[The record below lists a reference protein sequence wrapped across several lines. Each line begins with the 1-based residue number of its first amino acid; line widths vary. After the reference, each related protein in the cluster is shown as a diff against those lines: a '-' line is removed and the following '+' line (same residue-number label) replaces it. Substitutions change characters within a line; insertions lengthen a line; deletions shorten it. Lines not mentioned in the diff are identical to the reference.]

1 MKTSETVA
9 ALFAALTQAQS
20 EMTGA
25 KKEGDNPFFNSKYA
39 DLNSVMKAIK
49 TPFANAGLS
58 FVQAPINEG
67 DKIGCQTRICH
78 KSGEWIETEIVF
90 NLQKLDPQAAGSAI
104 TYAKRY
110 TLQSMAGVPSID
122 DDGEMAMVREFKG
135 ISAEDAQDLVDRINK
150 LGKSVDKFLQPYHV
164 TSMFDLS
171 VEQGENAKQRMDNVE
186 KKNGEHDQA
195 SESSGEG
202 GSAPQ
207 DQSAEVLSK
216 LRKNIRSE
224 KGAEK

>member
-9 ALFAALTQAQS
+9 AIFAALHQAQS

-39 DLNSVMKAIK
+39 DLNSVIKAIK

-58 FVQAPINEG
+58 FMQAPINEG

-78 KSGEWIETEIVF
+78 KSGEWVETEIVF

-110 TLQSMAGVPSID
+110 TLQSMAGVPSVD
-122 DDGEMAMVREFKG
+122 DDGEMAMVRQPEM
-135 ISAEDAQDLVDRINK
+135 ISKKDAQDLVDRINK
-150 LGKSVDKFLQPYHV
+150 LNRSVNKFLQPYHCE
-164 TSMFDLS
+164 SMFDLTI
-171 VEQGENAKQRMDNVE
+171 EQGENAKQRMDNVE

-195 SESSGEG
+195 AESSGQG
-202 GSAPQ
+202 RQTTQ
-207 DQSAEVLSK
+207 DQSAEVLDK
-216 LRKNIRSE
+216 LRKDIR
-224 KGAEK
+224 

>member
-9 ALFAALTQAQS
+9 EIFAALNQAQA

-25 KKEGDNPFFNSKYA
+25 KKDGDNPFFNSRYA
-39 DLNSVMKAIK
+39 DLTSVIRAIK

-78 KSGEWIETEIVF
+78 SSGEWVETEIVF

-110 TLQSMAGVPSID
+110 TLQSMAGVPSVD
-122 DDGEMAMVREFKG
+122 DDGEMAMVREPEM
-135 ISAEDAQDLVDRINK
+135 ISAEDAQALIDRINRMNR
-150 LGKSVDKFLQPYHV
+150 SVERFLKPYNV
-164 TSMFDLS
+164 QSMFDLTAD
-171 VEQGENAKQRMDNVE
+171 QAKNAETLITNAEAKIDG
-186 KKNGEHDQA
+186 KCDQA

-202 GSAPQ
+202 GQVQESRPE
-207 DQSAEVLSK
+207 EVLSK
-216 LRKNIRSE
+216 LRKDIQ
-224 KGAEK
+224 

>member
-9 ALFAALTQAQS
+9 EIFAALNQAQA

-25 KKEGDNPFFNSKYA
+25 KKDGNNPFFDSRYA
-39 DLNSVMKAIK
+39 DLTSVIRAIK

-78 KSGEWIETEIVF
+78 KSGEWVETEIVF

-110 TLQSMAGVPSID
+110 TLQSMAGVPSVD
-122 DDGEMAMVREFKG
+122 DDGEMAMVREPER
-135 ISAEDAQDLVDRINK
+135 ISAEDAQALIDRINK
-150 LGKSVDKFLQPYHV
+150 MNRSVERFLKPYNV
-164 TSMFDLS
+164 ESMFDLTAD
-171 VEQGENAKQRMDNVE
+171 QAKNAETLITNAEAKIDG
-186 KKNGEHDQA
+186 KCDQA

-202 GSAPQ
+202 GQVQESRPE
-207 DQSAEVLSK
+207 EVLSK
-216 LRKNIRSE
+216 LRQDIQ
-224 KGAEK
+224 

>member
-9 ALFAALTQAQS
+9 EIFAALNQAQA

-25 KKEGDNPFFNSKYA
+25 KKDGDNPFFNTKYA
-39 DLNSVMKAIK
+39 DLTSVIRAVK

-78 KSGEWIETEIVF
+78 KSGEWVETEIVF

-110 TLQSMAGVPSID
+110 TLQSMAGVPSVD
-122 DDGEMAMVREFKG
+122 DDGEMAMVREPEM
-135 ISAEDAQDLVDRINK
+135 ISAEDAQALIDRINK
-150 LGKSVDKFLQPYHV
+150 MNRSVERFLKPYNV
-164 TSMFDLS
+164 QSMFDLTAD
-171 VEQGENAKQRMDNVE
+171 QAKNAETLITNAEAKIDG
-186 KKNGEHDQA
+186 KCDQA

-202 GSAPQ
+202 GQVQESRPE
-207 DQSAEVLSK
+207 EVLSK
-216 LRKNIRSE
+216 LRKDIQ
-224 KGAEK
+224 